1 MKMESDEEEDAD
13 KLLQEEIVFL
23 VSGLYLIL
31 VGILGAGFNIRALT
45 KAKRVSQLF
54 YLVNQL
60 LSMPFIKKFNENY
73 ALSNS

>member
-1 MKMESDEEEDAD
+1 MKFSFLRQIKSRGPRADGIKMDSDEEEDAD

-45 KAKRVSQLF
+45 KAKRVSQF
-54 YLVNQL
+54 CYFVNHG
-60 LSMPFIKKFNENY
+60 
-73 ALSNS
+73 

>member
-13 KLLQEEIVFL
+13 KFLQEEIVFL

-31 VGILGAGFNIRALT
+31 VGILGAGFNIRALI

-60 LSMPFIKKFNENY
+60 LSMPFIKI
-73 ALSNS
+73 

>member
-1 MKMESDEEEDAD
+1 MDSDEEEDAD
-13 KLLQEEIVFL
+13 KFLQEEIVFL

-45 KAKRVSQLF
+45 KAKRVSQF
-54 YLVNQL
+54 CYLLNQGYSGTL
-60 LSMPFIKKFNENY
+60 KF